1 MNLSETVKKF
11 DRRTH
16 ELTRGVLV
24 CREGCGARAEFDYI
38 RRRRD
43 SGTSIAFSA
52 AARKL
57 GWARRIRESWT
68 CPTCWEKKKNLTQEH
83 P

>member
-1 MNLSETVKKF
+1 MSEPVKKF

-16 ELTRGVLV
+16 ELARGVLV
-24 CREGCGARAEFDYI
+24 CREECGARAEFDYI
-38 RRRRD
+38 RRRRRD
-43 SGTSIAFSA
+43 SGMSIAFGA

-68 CPTCWEKKKNLTQEH
+68 CPACWEKKK
-83 P
+83 